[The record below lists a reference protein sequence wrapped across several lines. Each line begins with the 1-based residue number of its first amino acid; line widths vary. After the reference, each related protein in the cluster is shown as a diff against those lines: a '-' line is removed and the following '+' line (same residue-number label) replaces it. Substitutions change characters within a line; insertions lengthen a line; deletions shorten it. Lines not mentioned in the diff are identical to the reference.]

1 MWLVYP
7 VSVIVLF
14 YGIFLVASSFQFS
27 NDIKA
32 SSNWT
37 MVPGKLVQTSDGMS
51 VGLGGIVG
59 LAKVLICR
67 PYIKYKYEVEGKT
80 YEKEHQLPP
89 CFTPVRVSVMRDL
102 PADAIQ
108 DEAGSLVSA
117 IDLASAPVR
126 YNAQGEVDVEAIEK
140 EFHKEREKSYPLVTV
155 KYNPKEPQQSVTN
168 PDRFRGGET
177 LLWSGW
183 TLIGVAIAAIGGM
196 RFHAWAS
203 KPAPAPELKGR
214 RSVKY

>member
-7 VSVIVLF
+7 VAFIIMF

-27 NDIKA
+27 NDLKA
-32 SSNWT
+32 SSSWT
-37 MVPGKLVQTSDGMS
+37 MVPGKLIKTSDGMS

-67 PYIKYKYEVEGKT
+67 PYIKYKYEVAGKT
-80 YEKEHQLPP
+80 YEKENQLPP

-102 PADAIQ
+102 PADSIEQ
-108 DEAGSLVSA
+108 ESVVTSA
-117 IDLASAPVR
+117 IDLAAAPVR
-126 YNAQGEVDVEAIEK
+126 YNAKGEVDIEAIEK
-140 EFHKEREKSYPLVTV
+140 EFNKEREKSYPLVTV
-155 KYNPKEPQQSVTN
+155 KYNPKDPQQSVTD

-183 TLIGVAIAAIGGM
+183 TLIGAAIAVLAGV

-203 KPAPAPELKGR
+203 KPPPTPELKGR